1 MNNKTQK
8 NIKTSAKISLLIL
21 LLSITG
27 QFISIYQT
35 NYQLASPIIPKSTV
49 WEISKQFIFIAFIL
63 TVSSI
68 IALVFYFYEK
78 YVAVII
84 LAALTLIASRFIYI

>member
-8 NIKTSAKISLLIL
+8 NIKTGAKISFLIL
-21 LLSITG
+21 LLSIAG

-35 NYQLASPIIPKSTV
+35 NYQLISPIIPKSTI
-49 WEISKQFIFIAFIL
+49 WEISKQFIFITFVL

-68 IALVFYFYEK
+68 IALVLYFYEK
-78 YVAVII
+78 YLMVII
-84 LAALTLIASRFIYI
+84 LVVLILIASRFIYI